1 MDVKLEKVFPVAAPA
16 KAAWHV
22 LADIRAVAAC
32 MPGAE
37 ITGESGPNQ
46 YKGTVKVKMGPASA
60 SFEGQ
65 IDVLGLDPAQMEMRL
80 LGKGQDSKGS
90 SGASMELKAQIV
102 AVDAAR
108 CELRGASTVAV
119 TGKFANFGGRMM
131 EQVSEQILKQF
142 AENFANR
149 AIAAQVELGEP
160 IADQQAVA
168 EASAKVARQPRELS
182 AFALMLAVIRG
193 WFARLF
199 GKAA

>member
-1 MDVKLEKVFPVAAPA
+1 MEVKLEKVFPVAAPS

-22 LADIRAVAAC
+22 LSDIRAVAGC
-32 MPGAE
+32 MPGAD
-37 ITGESGPNQ
+37 ITEEVGPNQ

-60 SFEGQ
+60 AFEGQ
-65 IDVLGLDPAQMEMRL
+65 IDVLGLDPDKMEMRL
-80 LGKGQDSKGS
+80 LGKGQDNKGT
-90 SGASMELKAQIV
+90 SGASMELDSRIV
-102 AVDAAR
+102 AIDAGH

-149 AIAAQVELGEP
+149 AIAAQAELGEP
-160 IADQQAVA
+160 IADHKAVA
-168 EASAKVARQPRELS
+168 EASAKVALQPKELS
-182 AFALMLAVIRG
+182 AFALMFAVIRN

-199 GKAA
+199 GST